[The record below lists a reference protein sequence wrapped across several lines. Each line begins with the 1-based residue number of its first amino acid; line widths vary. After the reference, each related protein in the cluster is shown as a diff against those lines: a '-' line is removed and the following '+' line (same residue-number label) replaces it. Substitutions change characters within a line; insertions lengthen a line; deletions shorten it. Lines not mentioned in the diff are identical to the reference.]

1 MPWEKAFDTD
11 EALERAAD
19 VFMAKGF
26 EATSITHLT
35 KGMGINKGS
44 LYNAFGSK
52 KELFKE
58 VLTKFVRDNQ
68 GPLLAQLAA
77 LDDPIAAI
85 AAVFDAV
92 VAQGL
97 TDFEKKGNL
106 IINTALEMP
115 NHDEDVQDIVRD
127 ALDNLEQFFLA
138 LVQRGKDQGRIPETI
153 VAEDAARSLVSL
165 TVGIR
170 VLARGAFDGNQ
181 MLSIK
186 ANALRLIGN

>member
-1 MPWEKAFDTD
+1 
-11 EALERAAD
+11 
-19 VFMAKGF
+19 
-26 EATSITHLT
+26 
-35 KGMGINKGS
+35 MGINKGS

-68 GPLLAQLAA
+68 GPLLAQLSA

-85 AAVFDAV
+85 AAVFDGV

-115 NHDEDVQDIVRD
+115 NHDEDVQEIVRG
-127 ALDNLEQFFLA
+127 ALDNLEEFFLA

-186 ANALRLIGN
+186 ANALRLVGN